1 MLIALS
7 INAQSNLRQDSL
19 NNNKNNIDCSQL
31 GSRSI
36 NLNLFKLNSKS
47 QGKYIINIEADDY
60 LIFDDEI
67 YLQTGDSYIIDM
79 SMFPTGYYEITIINS
94 INGTEQK
101 FYHLIENE
109 IETLT
114 Y

>member
-1 MLIALS
+1 
-7 INAQSNLRQDSL
+7 
-19 NNNKNNIDCSQL
+19 
-31 GSRSI
+31 
-36 NLNLFKLNSKS
+36 
-47 QGKYIINIEADDY
+47 
-60 LIFDDEI
+60 
-67 YLQTGDSYIIDM
+67 
-79 SMFPTGYYEITIINS
+79 MFPTGYYEITIINS